1 MQYPLEA
8 LKELARGL
16 DEIPSQLQQL
26 QMDCFLSCNDIPNER
41 VKEYMFHGVGRRL
54 NVLRH
59 TIINVFG
66 HFPPSTEEK
75 LDRDVLIDVQINL
88 QAFFINLI

>member
-66 HFPPSTEEK
+66 HFPPSTEESSTEMFS
-75 LDRDVLIDVQINL
+75 LMYRLICKHSL
-88 QAFFINLI
+88 ST